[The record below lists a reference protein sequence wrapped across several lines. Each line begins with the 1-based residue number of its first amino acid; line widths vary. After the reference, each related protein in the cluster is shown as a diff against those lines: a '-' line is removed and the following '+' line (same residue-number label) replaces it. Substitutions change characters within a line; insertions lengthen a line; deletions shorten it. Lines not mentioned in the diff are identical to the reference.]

1 MKDPEGLENYYT
13 VNLHAPLQIVDDWNR
28 EWITEIKVID
38 QSENCTVET
47 NEVWVHLF
55 NDPWEQSGIK
65 SDMSLSEREKKS
77 AKAMLDEWPWEKTKF
92 RTTTF
97 R

>member
-1 MKDPEGLENYYT
+1 
-13 VNLHAPLQIVDDWNR
+13 VDDWNR

-38 QSENCTVET
+38 QSENCTVEAK
-47 NEVWVHLF
+47 EVWVHLF
-55 NDPWEQSGIK
+55 NDPWEQNGIK
-65 SDMSLSEREKKS
+65 SDGTQMSMSDREDKA